1 MTRGKLSALI
11 RDNDDDDYGVFKDL
25 TLLILLILLATWTN
39 IHTRAQKPEFVSAG
53 TTNLTAQ
60 FLAPLKYLL

>member
-25 TLLILLILLATWTN
+25 TLLILLATWTN